1 MKVVLKTN
9 EYGTK
14 DIHLIEEN
22 KTLSIVFAGTGDL
35 HWIIKNNKT
44 DKDEE
49 YSYDSFEITKE
60 NYQVYSLFEK
70 LFYDIKNI
78 NIFDKECEFP
88 PYVETDEEKKY
99 YLEEQELEKK
109 GYRMFNMAHYNDL
122 YNDEE
127 KIITWVSDETGFEVA
142 NKVLIHKLENRF
154 LIEFKTQPY
163 VEGYERE
170 NNFLG
175 IMGIRF
181 RNSGSRY
188 NPFNIVFMRMFRK
201 MQNIDDINDYGHQIH
216 MEEYLYER
224 NKIKKLSFSSN
235 NK

>member
-70 LFYDIKNI
+70 LLYDIKNI

-88 PYVETDEEKKY
+88 PYVETDEEKGY
-99 YLEEQELEKK
+99 YLEEQELDKK
-109 GYRMFNMAHYNDL
+109 RYRMFNRSHYNDL

-127 KIITWVSDETGFEVA
+127 KIVTWVSDETGFEVA
-142 NKVLIHKLENRF
+142 NKVLIHKLEDRF

-170 NNFLG
+170 DNLLG

-188 NPFNIVFMRMFRK
+188 NPFNIIFMRMFRE

-224 NKIKKLSFSSN
+224 NKIKKLSLSLN
-235 NK
+235 NR

>member
-22 KTLSIVFAGTGDL
+22 KTLSIVFAGTGAL

-88 PYVETDEEKKY
+88 PYIETDK
-99 YLEEQELEKK
+99 
-109 GYRMFNMAHYNDL
+109 
-122 YNDEE
+122 
-127 KIITWVSDETGFEVA
+127 
-142 NKVLIHKLENRF
+142 
-154 LIEFKTQPY
+154 
-163 VEGYERE
+163 E
-170 NNFLG
+170 NNADG
-175 IMGIRF
+175 
-181 RNSGSRY
+181 
-188 NPFNIVFMRMFRK
+188 K
-201 MQNIDDINDYGHQIH
+201 EQAK
-216 MEEYLYER
+216 ETE
-224 NKIKKLSFSSN
+224 
-235 NK
+235 

>member
-70 LFYDIKNI
+70 LLYDIKNI

-88 PYVETDEEKKY
+88 PYVETDEEKGY
-99 YLEEQELEKK
+99 YLEEQELDKK
-109 GYRMFNMAHYNDL
+109 RYRMFNRSHYNDL

-127 KIITWVSDETGFEVA
+127 KIVTWVSDETGFEVA
-142 NKVLIHKLENRF
+142 NKVLIHKLEDRF

-170 NNFLG
+170 DNLLG

-188 NPFNIVFMRMFRK
+188 NPFNIIFMRMFRE

-224 NKIKKLSFSSN
+224 NKIKKLSFSLN
-235 NK
+235 NR

>member
-9 EYGTK
+9 EYGIK
-14 DIHLIEEN
+14 DIYLIEEN

-88 PYVETDEEKKY
+88 PYVETDEEKEC
-99 YLEEQELEKK
+99 YLEEQELDKK
-109 GYRMFNMAHYNDL
+109 RYRMFNMAYYNDL

-127 KIITWVSDETGFEVA
+127 KKVTWVSDETGFEVA
-142 NKVLIHKLENRF
+142 NKVLIHKLEDRF

-163 VEGYERE
+163 IEGYERE
-170 NNFLG
+170 NNLLG

-188 NPFNIVFMRMFRK
+188 NPFNIVFMRMFRE

-216 MEEYLYER
+216 MEEYLYDR
-224 NKIKKLSFSSN
+224 SKIRKLNFSSN
-235 NK
+235 NR